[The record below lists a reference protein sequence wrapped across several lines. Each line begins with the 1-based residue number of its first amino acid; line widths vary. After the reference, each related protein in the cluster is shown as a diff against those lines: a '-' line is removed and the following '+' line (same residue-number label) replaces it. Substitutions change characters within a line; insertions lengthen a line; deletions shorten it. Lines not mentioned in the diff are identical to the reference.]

1 MAQTKRKRRTKH
13 RGNAAGV
20 VTARGRTTAP
30 PKGADKKAIDRQKSR
45 EKRAAR
51 YDKPPSWGSSA
62 QRALITCVILFAALM
77 IIPGPKHDVLA
88 VGALTFVAFIFYLP
102 MGYMIDTQMYRRR
115 QRRKLE
121 GKDK

>member
-1 MAQTKRKRRTKH
+1 MAQTKRRRRSKH

-30 PKGADKKAIDRQKSR
+30 PKGADRKALDRQKAR

-77 IIPGPKHDVLA
+77 IIPGPKHNVLA
-88 VGALTFVAFIFYLP
+88 VGGLTLIAFIFYLP
-102 MGYMIDTQMYRRR
+102 MGYMIDQQLYRRR

-121 GKDK
+121 GKD